1 MDNSVYQSAVPT
13 PAPDIQPPTNSS
25 PLDKL
30 KSFAPKTPPKLL
42 YIFGGVAVIL
52 LTLALAGSILSRNR
66 QSSPTLTNS
75 TSETIKTDGFITYLN
90 APHFYKLSLPP
101 KWSVVETT
109 PDQSGALVI
118 QTDAQAVMTIS
129 SFPAPTGTLDEYLDS
144 LTDGRTS
151 TKTNSVRVGAY
162 DGYERFES
170 WTKTTL
176 QPVITYIQIQDK
188 IYVFSLLPSNG
199 KNAISSESLLRDY
212 RSALSTF
219 ELTSTTGLGQEWKP
233 YDTSR
238 VDGLDYPPIHFT
250 HPQSWAV
257 KESVDKG
264 NLTISIYRN
273 NYEISIAQ
281 AAVGGAV
288 CLFKD
293 SPSFQGSSGD
303 LRTKEYTEFN
313 TTVGGIMRRYF
324 NKNEGEKSTFYFC
337 QQQDTSSYFE
347 TPTQLGGIVYYV
359 PAKYDSAIIKE
370 MDDIVITFEPITA
383 SASATTQ

>member
-1 MDNSVYQSAVPT
+1 MDNSVYQASVPT
-13 PAPDIQPPTNSS
+13 PAPGIQPPTTTS

-30 KSFAPKTPPKLL
+30 KSFAPKAPSKLL
-42 YIFGGVAVIL
+42 YIFGGIAVIL
-52 LTLALAGSILSRNR
+52 LTLALAGSILTRNR
-66 QSSPTLTNS
+66 QISNSS
-75 TSETIKTDGFITYLN
+75 TSSSSEEAKTNGFITYTN
-90 APHFYKLSLPP
+90 APHFYKLSFPP
-101 KWSVVETT
+101 KWSVVETS
-109 PDQSGALVI
+109 PDQQGTILI
-118 QTDAQAVMTIS
+118 QTDSQAVMTIS
-129 SFPAPTGTLDEYLDS
+129 SFPASTGSLDEYLSS
-144 LTDGRTS
+144 LQDGRTS
-151 TKTNSVRVGAY
+151 TKSTPVRVGAY

-188 IYVFSLLPSNG
+188 IYVFALLPSNG

-219 ELTSTTGLGQEWKP
+219 ELTSTSALGQEWKP
-233 YDTSR
+233 YDTSH
-238 VDGLDYPPIHFT
+238 VDGLDYPPIHLT

-293 SPSFQGSSGD
+293 SPAFQGSSGD

-313 TTVGGIMRRYF
+313 TAVGGVMRRYF

-337 QQQDTSSYFE
+337 QKQDASSYFE

-370 MDDIVITFEPITA
+370 MDDIVKTFEPITA
-383 SASATTQ
+383 SASDTTQ